1 MKKLLLVTL
10 TLFIT
15 GFISVS
21 ALGYYK
27 FNYTQD
33 AIYNQMADEA
43 VASASR
49 YTDMLDE
56 VHPSWD
62 QNHDGINDCEIDFSC
77 DDTIDYSQP
86 FEYIVE
92 P

>member
-1 MKKLLLVTL
+1 
-10 TLFIT
+10 
-15 GFISVS
+15 
-21 ALGYYK
+21 
-27 FNYTQD
+27 
-33 AIYNQMADEA
+33 MADEA